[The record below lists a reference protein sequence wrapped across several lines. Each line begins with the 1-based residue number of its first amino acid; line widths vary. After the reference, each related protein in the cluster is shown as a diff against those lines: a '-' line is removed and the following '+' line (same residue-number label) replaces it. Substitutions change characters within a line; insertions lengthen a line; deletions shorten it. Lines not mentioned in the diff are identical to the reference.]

1 MSKWTKVEYWNG
13 QKRYIETEKVPA
25 LEAAILRGKPFRLAH
40 ANGVDFVQPK
50 TIALVTEPTWQEYP
64 ELPARK
70 EKALP
75 EPKEVPESERV
86 PKEISDLLIQSCRVR
101 IIEKNKEKA
110 DKMKAEYEQKL
121 ADWKK
126 SKENGKMVS

>member
-1 MSKWTKVEYWNG
+1 M
-13 QKRYIETEKVPA
+13 PA
-25 LEAAILRGKPFRLAH
+25 S
-40 ANGVDFVQPK
+40 
-50 TIALVTEPTWQEYP
+50 
-64 ELPARK
+64 K

-126 SKENGKMVS
+126 SKENDKMVS